1 MRPCST
7 LATTLQLFYSQE
19 MRPSEPWVF
28 LKMKL
33 LSTLVFTLLHVALV
47 SLTASAQQVPSDPTS
62 SHIFPAGGQRG
73 TQVAVRVGGE
83 CLPPLTRFK
92 IFGEGLTSPEL
103 LGSKLT
109 SQGDASPRRRPGEVH
124 IYYPKEW
131 NHSIDIGSDAAL
143 GMHLWRLACAR
154 GGTGGRPFIV
164 GDLPEYIERES
175 NSTLERAEAVN
186 LPITLNGQIDGER
199 DLDYFQF
206 ELAKDALVSIDVVSR
221 RLGSPL
227 ETVVE
232 IYDGENRRLSI
243 HEYRVGS
250 DPVLTMRAPK
260 TGIYRLMLGH
270 LGFQGGPQYV
280 YRATLSTAPYVA
292 FTFPS
297 GAPAGADTTLEAF
310 KLTEREPL
318 ESFPIQVALPAA
330 GKSDFCVESGV
341 TNMNRIPLLVDE
353 YPTVIEAEP
362 NDSAT
367 SAQKLPAASCVYGR
381 FLEASDEDFFQFQAE
396 KGSLWSI
403 DCQHFPLGGDCLP
416 IVTITNSEGAPLA
429 MVSSADD
436 LKSACRVQWQSPESG
451 NYAIRMRDI
460 QQGVR
465 GGPDFIY
472 RLSVAPAVPGFEL
485 SLAND
490 FVNVVQ
496 GAKAELDIKVKRSGG
511 FAGPIDLQLDGLPE
525 GIRCEATQIAAGQDA
540 FKLTL
545 SADDKARSGEVT
557 LRLQGTATHNDEK
570 LLAHASALHLG
581 RDSDGVA
588 MGSPWVDHIQLTVR
602 HKPVLRLFCNEAYQY
617 AYRGSVYPYAME
629 IERLNGF
636 TGPVHIEL
644 ADRQIKDL
652 DGIVVHE
659 TTVPENQTKFDLSLY
674 LPESMHINVQAHSNV
689 YAQAY
694 VIFEDDYGQKISQC
708 FVSEMRCMIRP
719 LPTVVKL
726 ACVEERVMAKPGDL
740 VSCKLRLDRTSVFR
754 GPMKIE
760 LLSQEGSGIRAEPV
774 VLAPEDSTVSVAV
787 QMPAGLWTLPVPIK
801 FRATGELPGYVSI
814 ISETD
819 VTFVADPAR

>member
-7 LATTLQLFYSQE
+7 LATTLQLFHSQE
-19 MRPSEPWVF
+19 MRHSEPLVF

-33 LSTLVFTLLHVALV
+33 LSTLVFTLLHVALA

-131 NHSIDIGSDAAL
+131 NHLIDIGSDAAL
-143 GMHLWRLACAR
+143 GMHLWRLSCAR

-175 NSTLERAEAVN
+175 NSTLERAESVN

-227 ETVVE
+227 EPVVE
-232 IYDGENRRLSI
+232 IYDDANRRIGI

-270 LGFQGGPQYV
+270 LGFQGGPQFV

-310 KLTEREPL
+310 QLTEREPL
-318 ESFPIQVALPAA
+318 ESFPIKVAIPAA

-341 TNMNRIPLLVDE
+341 TNMNRIPLLVDD

-362 NDSAT
+362 NDTAA
-367 SAQKLPAASCVYGR
+367 SAQKLAAACSVYGR
-381 FLEASDEDFFQFQAE
+381 FLDASDEDHYQFQAE

-429 MVSSADD
+429 TVSSADD
-436 LKSACRVQWQSPESG
+436 SKSACRLQWQSPASG
-451 NYAIRMRDI
+451 TYAIRMRDI

-496 GAKAELDIKVKRSGG
+496 GAKAELEIKVKRSGG
-511 FAGPIDLQLDGLPE
+511 FTGPIDLQLAGLPE

-545 SADDKARSGEVT
+545 SADDKARSCDVT

-570 LLAHASALHLG
+570 LLAQVSAFHLG

-588 MGSPWVDHIQLTVR
+588 IGSPSVDHIQLTVR

-694 VIFEDDYGQKISQC
+694 VIFDDEFGQKLSQC

-726 ACVEERVMAKPGDL
+726 ASVEEKVTAKPGDL

-760 LLSQEGSGIRAEPV
+760 MVSQEGSGMRAEPV
-774 VLAPEDSTVSVAV
+774 VLAPEDSTVSVDV
-787 QMPAGLWTLPVPIK
+787 QMPAGQLTLPAPIK
-801 FRATGELPGYVSI
+801 FRATGQLPGYVSI

-819 VTFVADPAR
+819 VTLVADAGR